1 MPLRFN
7 CVSQAFFNVSTSVVS
22 ACATFSI
29 PGQSQSSMTSQSVLP
44 SSVDRGSKPC
54 AMGFTISPGAVLINN
69 LRPSKCVSSSSKPQR
84 ASTREILRSMKRS
97 APLRL
102 KTACS
107 CCLRTKTTSPV
118 SASGC
123 SSAISRNCTLVPSV
137 EPFWMCTSKISFS
150 CLVLKLLP
158 WPPQA
163 PHCDCICWIMGPMRM
178 TSILTPR
185 PSHTWH
191 CWTPRALSMTWRVIA
206 IFLVALLYICSRV
219 IFRGCTTSLV
229 FCRLRAPPPPR
240 PPPPPNIW
248 LKMSPASPPPPSSRP
263 SSPKRSYF
271 ERLSGSLNTS

>member
-1 MPLRFN
+1 M
-7 CVSQAFFNVSTSVVS
+7 
-22 ACATFSI
+22 
-29 PGQSQSSMTSQSVLP
+29 SS
-44 SSVDRGSKPC
+44 
-54 AMGFTISPGAVLINN
+54 
-69 LRPSKCVSSSSKPQR
+69 LRPSKCVSSISKPHS
-84 ASTREILRSMKRS
+84 ASTREIRRSMKRS

-102 KTACS
+102 KSACS
-107 CCLRTKTTSPV
+107 CCFRTNRTSPV

-123 SSAISRNCTLVPSV
+123 SSAISRNCTLCPSG
-137 EPFWMCTSKISFS
+137 EPFWMCTSKTSRS
-150 CLVLKLLP
+150 CFVLKDLP
-158 WPPQA
+158 LPPHA
-163 PHCDCICWIMGPMRM
+163 PHCDCICCIMGPMRT
-178 TSILTPR
+178 TSTLTPR
-185 PSHTWH
+185 PSQAWH
-191 CWTPRALSMTWRVIA
+191 SWTPRALSMTWRVIA